1 MAIRSTDSI
10 IFIGCKGCGKTTHG
24 KLLAEKWG
32 VDFLDV
38 DEIIL
43 QTTGISARELYIKKG
58 ASGFMQVEEEVC
70 KRIAEKYADKKVV
83 ISTGSGIC
91 DNAPAINELSSLGCF
106 VFLKYDI
113 NSSVEKIFSKVFQ
126 KDDGSFANLPSYVA
140 IRKPKKIADVQ
151 NYIRERFENRYAQ
164 YEGIA
169 DLSILLKEECPKD
182 ENFNS
187 ILQAL

>member
-24 KLLAEKWG
+24 KLLAKEWG
-32 VDFLDV
+32 VEFLDI

-58 ASGFMQVEEEVC
+58 ASGFMQVEEIVC
-70 KRIAEKYADKKVV
+70 KKIAENYADKKIV

-91 DNAPAINELSSLGCF
+91 DNAPAINVLSSLGCF

-113 NSSVEKIFSKVFQ
+113 DSNVEKIFSHVFQ
-126 KDDGSFANLPSYVA
+126 KEDGSFANLPSYVA
-140 IRKPKKIADVQ
+140 VRKPKKIGEVQ
-151 NYIRERFENRYAQ
+151 NLIREKFESRYAQ
-164 YEGIA
+164 YENIA
-169 DLSILLKEECPKD
+169 DLSILLKEDQTTE
-182 ENFNS
+182 ENFNA
-187 ILQAL
+187 ILQML

>member
-24 KLLAEKWG
+24 KLLAKEWG

-58 ASGFMQVEEEVC
+58 ASGFMQVEEQVC
-70 KRIAEKYADKKVV
+70 KMIAEKFADKKVV

-106 VFLKYDI
+106 VFLKYDV
-113 NSSVEKIFSKVFQ
+113 NSAIEKITSHVFQ
-126 KDDGSFANLPSYVA
+126 KEDGSFANLPSYVA
-140 IRKPKKIADVQ
+140 IRKPKKLKEVEE
-151 NYIRERFENRYAQ
+151 YIRERFESRYAQ
-164 YEGIA
+164 YENIA
-169 DLSILLKEECPKD
+169 DESILLKEECPKE
-182 ENFNS
+182 ENFSS

>member
-10 IFIGCKGCGKTTHG
+10 IFIGCKGCGKSTHG
-24 KLLAEKWG
+24 KLLAQEWG

-38 DEIIL
+38 DDIIL

-58 ASGFMQVEEEVC
+58 ASGFMQVEEMVC
-70 KRIAEKYADKKVV
+70 KMIAEKFADKKIV

-91 DNAPAINELSSLGCF
+91 DNAPAINELSSIGCF

-113 NSSVEKIFSKVFQ
+113 NSSIEKITSHIFQ

-140 IRKPKKIADVQ
+140 IRKPKKLKEVED
-151 NYIRERFENRYAQ
+151 YIRERFENRYAQ
-164 YEGIA
+164 YENIA
-169 DLSILLKEECPKD
+169 DESILLKEECPKE
-182 ENFNS
+182 ENFAS